1 MTGKRE
7 YLKNHVVNPCNHYFI
22 GPFQF
27 LILCLVVSE
36 SLLGYWMWI
45 AIDGEY
51 IERIVIGVLSVAI
64 IIATLV
70 IFCVVYSMKKK
81 SDDFK
86 KHIH

>member
-1 MTGKRE
+1 MTGKRD
-7 YLKNHVVNPCNHYFI
+7 YVKNHIVNPCNHYFI

-45 AIDGEY
+45 AIDGEPY
-51 IERIVIGVLSVAI
+51 ERIVIGVLSVAI

-70 IFCVVYSMKKK
+70 IFCVVYSLKKK

-86 KHIH
+86 KPIN